1 MRAWPIRE
9 TNGQIMAW
17 HDEDGGMPAWE
28 LPQLSE
34 YDHPDWLPFRFAHRW
49 KIRSHVQEFGENAMD
64 MAHFP
69 YLHDKLTTSSQS
81 LGLEV
86 SGPVLTHH
94 VMQRYNAQ

>member
-1 MRAWPIRE
+1 
-9 TNGQIMAW
+9 
-17 HDEDGGMPAWE
+17 
-28 LPQLSE
+28 
-34 YDHPDWLPFRFAHRW
+34 
-49 KIRSHVQEFGENAMD
+49 